1 MSKHGSVIQFEI
13 EWIRLL
19 PKMVVLWKVVVIA
32 VAVLPFA
39 KSVFGDYFIELS
51 QYHRM
56 PPLAKFDDYDLCMED
71 VPEGQIATYCVARVV
86 IKPVNGSDLWHL
98 IEDFSKDW
106 KRHHNH
112 ALLDRGI
119 CLAQCKQLV
128 QSLPN
133 ATRQALKVDKFEID
147 FPYIVDVTVFKNTL
161 NDQKRYGDLVEAC
174 VNYELNAT
182 YQLRGY
188 TEIEIC
194 DRNDEQFE
202 TDYLDLSFLIITAVL
217 VFFMILSSLYDKSI
231 NYKQDVVH
239 YKSVLPNKKQS
250 FLVSFSMLRNWYR
263 LTSRS
268 DDPLS
273 RDLRFLQAIRFLTM
287 YLVISG
293 HSAFVFYILPTQN
306 ASKKEMLYHK
316 IGTMIFTGGVQITQ
330 TFLAISGF
338 LLTVLVMNHA
348 DKRKSSPGILFLLKA
363 TVYRYV
369 RLTPVYAYVILLH
382 ATWLVRMQDGPRWKL
397 GVETE
402 RAFCRRNWWT
412 NLLYVNNYVHA
423 DQPCVQQGWYLGCDY
438 QLFMLGSLLMI
449 LIMKFR
455 RFTKF
460 IVSIAII
467 LAYLIPALFIY
478 IQEMEGVF
486 LVTPHA
492 QRFVLWF
499 DQYYQK
505 SYIPL
510 HMNLGN
516 YLAGML
522 TGLIYIHLK
531 KNNINPVQKRWF
543 RILWF
548 LIVPLAIGS
557 LLIHYIFYVNDFEKP
572 SLWIAIYF
580 PVMKYTW
587 GFFSG
592 LFLIGFV
599 NGVAPTMRRIFH
611 HRVFEPLGRLTYSA
625 YLIHVT
631 VMRLFVL
638 SNRSAIHFNHI
649 GSTVVTL
656 ASLAFSYMLA
666 LCLCLALE
674 LPVSALQKL
683 AFGGIKEPEKQGD
696 TDPVNNGTIKGGTD
710 PVRHAQNLDAGAV

>member
-1 MSKHGSVIQFEI
+1 MTALVLF
-13 EWIRLL
+13 
-19 PKMVVLWKVVVIA
+19 MV
-32 VAVLPFA
+32 
-39 KSVFGDYFIELS
+39 
-51 QYHRM
+51 
-56 PPLAKFDDYDLCMED
+56 
-71 VPEGQIATYCVARVV
+71 
-86 IKPVNGSDLWHL
+86 
-98 IEDFSKDW
+98 
-106 KRHHNH
+106 
-112 ALLDRGI
+112 
-119 CLAQCKQLV
+119 
-128 QSLPN
+128 
-133 ATRQALKVDKFEID
+133 
-147 FPYIVDVTVFKNTL
+147 
-161 NDQKRYGDLVEAC
+161 
-174 VNYELNAT
+174 
-182 YQLRGY
+182 
-188 TEIEIC
+188 
-194 DRNDEQFE
+194 
-202 TDYLDLSFLIITAVL
+202 
-217 VFFMILSSLYDKSI
+217 LSSWYDKSI

-239 YKSVLPNKKQS
+239 YKSALTNKKQS
-250 FLVSFSMLRNWYR
+250 FLVSFSILRNWYR

-268 DDPLS
+268 EDPFS
-273 RDLRFLQAIRFLTM
+273 RDLRFLQAIRFFTM

-293 HSAFVFYILPTQN
+293 HSALVFFVLPTQN

-316 IGTMIFTGGVQITQ
+316 IGTMILTGGVQITQ

-338 LLTVLVMNHA
+338 LLTVLVMKYA
-348 DKRKSSPGILFLLKA
+348 EKRQSKPGILFLLKA
-363 TVYRYV
+363 TIYRYI
-369 RLTPVYAYVILLH
+369 RLTPVYAFVILLH
-382 ATWLVRMQDGPRWKL
+382 ATWLFRMQDGPRWKL

-438 QLFMLGSLLMI
+438 QLFILGSLLMI
-449 LIMKFR
+449 LIIKFR
-455 RFTKF
+455 KFTNL
-460 IVSIAII
+460 IVSVAIV
-467 LAYLIPALFIY
+467 LAYVIPALFIY
-478 IQEMEGVF
+478 YQELEGVF

-522 TGLIYIHLK
+522 TGLVYLNLQ

-543 RILWF
+543 RIVWF
-548 LIVPLAIGS
+548 LIVPTAIAS

-572 SLWIAIYF
+572 SLWMAIYF
-580 PVMKYTW
+580 PVLKYTW
-587 GFFSG
+587 GIFSG

-599 NGVAPTMRRIFH
+599 YGVAPTMKRIFH

-625 YLIHVT
+625 YLIHVS

-656 ASLAFSYMLA
+656 ASFAFSYMIA

-683 AFGGIKEPEKQGD
+683 MFGSMKDESDKNDE
-696 TDPVNNGTIKGGTD
+696 TDPGSNGTLKVGNGTARQEPRSDVNNS
-710 PVRHAQNLDAGAV
+710 V

>member
-1 MSKHGSVIQFEI
+1 LTVSE
-13 EWIRLL
+13 
-19 PKMVVLWKVVVIA
+19 
-32 VAVLPFA
+32 
-39 KSVFGDYFIELS
+39 
-51 QYHRM
+51 YHRM
-56 PPLAKFDDYDLCMED
+56 PPLATFDDYDLCMED
-71 VPEGQIATYCVARVV
+71 VPDGQIATYCVTRVV
-86 IKPVNGSDLWHL
+86 IKPDNGSELWHL
-98 IEDFSKDW
+98 IKVCTDW

-119 CLAQCKQLV
+119 CMARCKQLV
-128 QSLPN
+128 QRLPN
-133 ATRQALKVDKFEID
+133 ATKHALRVDKFDID
-147 FPYIVDVTVFKNTL
+147 FPYIVDVTVFKDTL
-161 NDQKRYGDLVEAC
+161 NDQKRYGDLIDVC
-174 VNYELNAT
+174 VNYELNRT

-202 TDYLDLSFLIITAVL
+202 IDSLDLSFLIITAAL
-217 VFFMILSSLYDKSI
+217 ILFMALSSWYDKSI

-239 YKSVLPNKKQS
+239 YKSALTNKKQS
-250 FLVSFSMLRNWYR
+250 FLVSFSILRNWYR

-268 DDPLS
+268 VDPLS
-273 RDLRFLQAIRFLTM
+273 RDLRFLQAIRFFTM

-293 HSAFVFYILPTQN
+293 HSALVFFVLPTQN

-316 IGTMIFTGGVQITQ
+316 IGTMIMTGGAQITQ

-338 LLTVLVMNHA
+338 LLTVLVMKYA
-348 DKRKSSPGILFLLKA
+348 EKRQSKPGIFFLLKA
-363 TVYRYV
+363 TIYRYI
-369 RLTPVYAYVILLH
+369 RLTPVYAFVILLH
-382 ATWLVRMQDGPRWKL
+382 ATWLFRMQDGPRWKL

-438 QLFMLGSLLMI
+438 QLFILGSLLMI
-449 LIMKFR
+449 LIIRFCKF
-455 RFTKF
+455 TNL
-460 IVSIAII
+460 IVSVAIV
-467 LAYLIPALFIY
+467 LAYVIPALFIY
-478 IQEMEGVF
+478 YQKKSCF
-486 LVTPHA
+486 SA

-522 TGLIYIHLK
+522 TGLVYLNLQ

-543 RILWF
+543 RIVWF
-548 LIVPLAIGS
+548 LIVPTAIAS

-572 SLWIAIYF
+572 SLWMAIYF

-587 GFFSG
+587 GIFSG

-599 NGVAPTMRRIFH
+599 YGVAPTMKRIFH
-611 HRVFEPLGRLTYSA
+611 HRVFVPLGRLTYSA
-625 YLIHVT
+625 YLIHVS

-656 ASLAFSYMLA
+656 ASFAFSYMIA

-683 AFGGIKEPEKQGD
+683 MF
-696 TDPVNNGTIKGGTD
+696 
-710 PVRHAQNLDAGAV
+710 

>member
-1 MSKHGSVIQFEI
+1 
-13 EWIRLL
+13 
-19 PKMVVLWKVVVIA
+19 
-32 VAVLPFA
+32 
-39 KSVFGDYFIELS
+39 
-51 QYHRM
+51 M

-86 IKPVNGSDLWHL
+86 IKPDNGSDLWHL

-119 CLAQCKQLV
+119 CLAQCKQLI

-161 NDQKRYGDLVEAC
+161 NDQKRYGDLIEAC

-202 TDYLDLSFLIITAVL
+202 TDSLDLSFLIVTAVL
-217 VFFMILSSLYDKSI
+217 VLFMILSSWYDKAI

-250 FLVSFSMLRNWYR
+250 FLVSFSILRNWYR

-306 ASKKEMLYHK
+306 ASKKEM
-316 IGTMIFTGGVQITQ
+316 
-330 TFLAISGF
+330 
-338 LLTVLVMNHA
+338 
-348 DKRKSSPGILFLLKA
+348 A

-449 LIMKFR
+449 LIIKFR
-455 RFTKF
+455 KFTNF

-499 DQYYQK
+499 DQFYQK

-683 AFGGIKEPEKQGD
+683 AFGGIKGKFKCVCVCFFSRNKIYKS
-696 TDPVNNGTIKGGTD
+696 TDFRRARKTR
-710 PVRHAQNLDAGAV
+710 RHRSGQ